1 MKTMKHYVYRA
12 GAVLALILTFALPS
26 KAQTTEN
33 YYANV
38 DWQYNFPLGIDF
50 ADKSSGWG
58 MNFEGGYFVTENFSI
73 GAFLAYHSNHKYIPR
88 QNIILN
94 EGATLNT
101 DQQHTLFQMPFGAAG
116 RYTFNR
122 GEVFQP
128 YVSAKMGLQYARLK
142 SDFNVFQNTKGTW
155 GFYMSPEVGINIFPW
170 FYKPGFHVAAYYS
183 YATNSGHLM
192 TYSVDGMSNFGLRAG
207 IAF

>member
-1 MKTMKHYVYRA
+1 MKTMKHNIYKV
-12 GAVLALILTFALPS
+12 GAILVMVFAFILPS

-33 YYANV
+33 YYANI

-58 MNFEGGYFVTENFSI
+58 MNFEGGYFLTENFSI

-88 QNIILN
+88 QDIILS

-101 DQQHTLFQMPFGAAG
+101 DQQHTLFQMPFGATG

-192 TYSVDGMSNFGLRAG
+192 AYSVDGMSNFGLRAG

>member
-1 MKTMKHYVYRA
+1 MKTMKHYIYKV
-12 GAVLALILTFALPS
+12 GAILVMLLAFTLPS

-33 YYANV
+33 YYANI

-88 QNIILN
+88 QTIILN
-94 EGATLNT
+94 EGASLNT
-101 DQQHTLFQMPFGAAG
+101 DQQHTFFQMPFGATG

-122 GEVFQP
+122 GEIFQP
-128 YVSAKMGLQYARLK
+128 YISAKLGLQ
-142 SDFNVFQNTKGTW
+142 
-155 GFYMSPEVGINIFPW
+155 
-170 FYKPGFHVAAYYS
+170 
-183 YATNSGHLM
+183 
-192 TYSVDGMSNFGLRAG
+192 
-207 IAF
+207 

>member
-1 MKTMKHYVYRA
+1 MKTMKYYFYRVM
-12 GAVLALILTFALPS
+12 AVAALTLAFALPS
-26 KAQTTEN
+26 KAQMNEN
-33 YYANV
+33 YYANI

-58 MNFEGGYFVTENFSI
+58 MNFEGGYFVTENFSV
-73 GAFLAYHSNHKYIPR
+73 GAFLSYHSNHKYIPR

-101 DQQHTLFQMPFGAAG
+101 DQQHTLFQLPFGATG

-128 YVSAKMGLQYARLK
+128 YIATKIGVQYAKL
-142 SDFNVFQNTKGTW
+142 SSEFNVFENRDNTW
-155 GFYMSPEVGINIFPW
+155 GFYISPEVGINIFPW
-170 FYKPGFHVAAYYS
+170 FYKPGFHIAAYYG
-183 YATNSGHLM
+183 YATNSGNLM

>member
-1 MKTMKHYVYRA
+1 MKHFIYKA
-12 GAVLALILTFALPS
+12 WAIAVLAIVFALPS

-33 YYANV
+33 CYANI
-38 DWQYNFPLGIDF
+38 DWQFNAPSGINF
-50 ADKSSGWG
+50 ADRASGWG
-58 MNFEGGYFVTENFSI
+58 MNFEGGYFITDNFSI

-88 QNIILN
+88 QIIPL
-94 EGATLNT
+94 ADDASLNT
-101 DQQHTLFQMPFGAAG
+101 DQQHTLFQLPFGATG

-128 YVSAKMGLQYARLK
+128 YIAAKLGLQYARLK
-142 SDFNVFQNTKGTW
+142 SEFNVFENTKGTW
-155 GFYMSPEVGINIFPW
+155 GFYISPEIGINIFPW

-183 YATNSGHLM
+183 YATNSGNLM

>member
-1 MKTMKHYVYRA
+1 M
-12 GAVLALILTFALPS
+12 
-26 KAQTTEN
+26 
-33 YYANV
+33 
-38 DWQYNFPLGIDF
+38 
-50 ADKSSGWG
+50 
-58 MNFEGGYFVTENFSI
+58 

-101 DQQHTLFQMPFGAAG
+101 DQQHTLFQLPFGATG

-128 YVSAKMGLQYARLK
+128 YIAAKIGVQYAKL
-142 SDFNVFQNTKGTW
+142 SSEFNVFENRDNTW
-155 GFYMSPEVGINIFPW
+155 GFYISPEVGINIFPW
-170 FYKPGFHVAAYYS
+170 FYKPGFHIAAYYG
-183 YATNSGHLM
+183 YATNSGNLM
-192 TYSVDGMSNFGLRAG
+192 TYSVDGMNNFGLRAG